1 MAGEEDLEQVVV
13 ADPGETLHKDVIYAM
28 QYLAPEGFK
37 VRRQY
42 IRGERFYYV
51 ASEDTLPGDG
61 VERMVMPLFE
71 RMGVTL

>member
-1 MAGEEDLEQVVV
+1 
-13 ADPGETLHKDVIYAM
+13 M

-51 ASEDTLPGDG
+51 ASEDTLPGDV